1 MHYQTVLICYYDYFL
16 CVIQSAI
23 ASPVAGSSGTA
34 LLARARY
41 NNVAEAA
48 DELSFRQG
56 DVVTVVKKD
65 FNNQVDWWLCELR
78 GKVGMV
84 PANYLEVFH
93 DHDMSAYDIP
103 RPNSKG
109 PRPSLSPQVTPNPSL
124 SSSRPLSTDD
134 DFPIYD
140 LPPENAP
147 DGPCDRDYDLPPP
160 DGNASYETYDRP
172 PSSTRLSPQG
182 SNRSSLKSMNRIST
196 ASSAASSSGIY
207 DLPPDPLD
215 VYDFPKPSQPARG
228 FEEDGENAPPN
239 ILQAVDISNV
249 YDEEAEELLSSYRQW
264 ATSTYE
270 ALFNSVYG
278 PEAYWG
284 TDNKSRRS
292 ATLKSTIAAIRSF
305 DRTLLVILQFGKG
318 VVNRLEYVSDA
329 NFKKKYINAFKVLI
343 HNRNDILGK
352 VENLSSEIDS
362 ITGTVKSLLEIAR
375 TVPHAVTEFT
385 VLVQANKAILF
396 KPSVKMNGS
405 LPVLTK
411 TEVKSRPLPEL
422 PATMKLPRSSS
433 DIDYAVPADSPHHH
447 AHNDAMVKNGRVN
460 SNNNQAGDS
469 PQDYGGTVKR
479 RPNDTLPPLP
489 FATLP
494 RNNKSDSSIHNHSVS
509 NSPYH
514 SRSGADVTL
523 IRSNPTTM
531 ITTSGEDY
539 DEIDKG
545 PEGRDRSFAVTGG
558 RPSLVSLGSSG
569 SRGASPTHHR
579 LRRQGSLSSCSSS
592 DDVQS
597 ANLRRANS
605 AEILD
610 NPYGT
615 PNHQRQHSSP
625 QPLRMEERQILER
638 FAKQFDL
645 ITPGLRDAIETLL
658 VCLKDNEPPKDFVTK
673 SKMTVVAAYKL
684 VYIADALG
692 QKIVHT
698 ETKTSI
704 MSFSNSLTESIK
716 SLVTA
721 TKTAALQYPSVIAHD
736 KMADTLKQLFPS
748 ALDLINSVKSKTA

>member
-1 MHYQTVLICYYDYFL
+1 M
-16 CVIQSAI
+16 
-23 ASPVAGSSGTA
+23 
-34 LLARARY
+34 
-41 NNVAEAA
+41 
-48 DELSFRQG
+48 
-56 DVVTVVKKD
+56 VTVVKKD

-93 DHDMSAYDIP
+93 DHDVSVYDIP

-134 DFPIYD
+134 DTPIYD
-140 LPPENAP
+140 FPPADDP
-147 DGPCDRDYDLPPP
+147 DGPYDQDYDLPPP
-160 DGNASYETYDRP
+160 EGNTSYETYDRP

-182 SNRSSLKSMNRIST
+182 SNRSSLKSINRIST
-196 ASSAASSSGIY
+196 ASSAASSGGIY
-207 DLPPDPLD
+207 DIPPDPLD

-228 FEEDGENAPPN
+228 FEEDGEGHPPN
-239 ILQAVDISNV
+239 VLQAVDISNMF
-249 YDEEAEELLSSYRQW
+249 DEEAEELLSSYRQLI
-264 ATSTYE
+264 TTTYE

-292 ATLKSTIAAIRSF
+292 TTLKSTVTAIRHF
-305 DRTLLVILQFGKG
+305 DRTLLIILQFGKG

-352 VENLSSEIDS
+352 LEGLSSEIDS
-362 ITGTVKSLLEIAR
+362 ITGAVKSLLETAR

-385 VLVQANKAILF
+385 VLVQANKTILF
-396 KPSVKMNGS
+396 KSSTKMNGS

-422 PATMKLPRSSS
+422 PASMKYPRPNS
-433 DIDYAVPADSPHHH
+433 DIDYAIPAESPQH
-447 AHNDAMVKNGRVN
+447 ANIESQRSPRSALL
-460 SNNNQAGDS
+460 NNNQTTNGGDS
-469 PQDYGGTVKR
+469 TGDYGGTIKR
-479 RPNDTLPPLP
+479 RPNDILPPLP
-489 FATLP
+489 FATLQ
-494 RNNKSDSSIHNHSVS
+494 RNNKSDSNVQSSHSAS
-509 NSPYH
+509 SPYH
-514 SRSGADVTL
+514 SRSGGDVTL
-523 IRSNPTTM
+523 IRSPNM
-531 ITTSGEDY
+531 AQTSGEDY

-545 PEGRDRSFAVTGG
+545 PSTSSRDRSFAVTGN
-558 RPSLVSLGSSG
+558 RPSIASLGSSG
-569 SRGASPTHHR
+569 SHNTSPTHHR

-597 ANLRRANS
+597 SEMRRANS
-605 AEILD
+605 AEIL

-615 PNHQRQHSSP
+615 PNHQRQLSSP
-625 QPLRMEERQILER
+625 QPLKMEERQILVR

-645 ITPGLRDAIETLL
+645 ITPGLRDAIDTLL
-658 VCLKDNEPPKDFVTK
+658 DCLKENESPKDFVTK

-692 QKIVHT
+692 QKIVHV
-698 ETKTSI
+698 ETKTTI
-704 MSFSNSLTESIK
+704 MSSSNNLTESIK
-716 SLVTA
+716 NLVTA
-721 TKTAALQYPSVIAHD
+721 TKTAALQYPSVIALN
-736 KMADTLKQLFPS
+736 KMGDTLKQLFPS
-748 ALDLINSVKSKTA
+748 ALDLINSVKSKAA

>member
-1 MHYQTVLICYYDYFL
+1 MGSVDNIITSLTLFVSCL
-16 CVIQSAI
+16 QSI
-23 ASPVAGSSGTA
+23 GASPVAGSSGPH

-65 FNNQVDWWLCELR
+65 FNNQVDWWLCQLR
-78 GKVGMV
+78 GKIGMV

-93 DHDMSAYDIP
+93 DHDVTVYDIP

-124 SSSRPLSTDD
+124 SSSRPLSTEDD
-134 DFPIYD
+134 DSPIYD
-140 LPPENAP
+140 LPPSDALDP
-147 DGPCDRDYDLPPP
+147 QCDRDYDLPPP
-160 DGNASYETYDRP
+160 EGNAGFDTYDRP
-172 PSSTRLSPQG
+172 PSSTHLSPQG
-182 SNRSSLKSMNRIST
+182 SNRSSFNRIST

-207 DLPPDPLD
+207 DIPPDPLD

-228 FEEDGENAPPN
+228 FEDDGEGGPPN
-239 ILQAVDISNV
+239 ILQAVDISNM
-249 YDEEAEELLSSYRQW
+249 YDEEAEEMLSSYRQLI
-264 ATSTYE
+264 TTTYE

-278 PEAYWG
+278 PDAYWG
-284 TDNKSRRS
+284 TDNKTRRS
-292 ATLKSTIAAIRSF
+292 TTLKSTTSAIRNF
-305 DRTLLVILQFGKG
+305 DKTLLIILQFGKG

-352 VENLSSEIDS
+352 LENLSSEIDS
-362 ITGTVKSLLEIAR
+362 ITGAVKSLLEIAR

-396 KPSVKMNGS
+396 KPSTKTNGS

-411 TEVKSRPLPEL
+411 TEVKSRPLPDL
-422 PATMKLPRSSS
+422 PAIMKLDRGSMEL
-433 DIDYAVPADSPHHH
+433 DYAIPADSPQH
-447 AHNDAMVKNGRVN
+447 ANEEAQRNGRVLL
-460 SNNNQAGDS
+460 NNNQSSGDS
-469 PQDYGGTVKR
+469 QDYSGTMRR
-479 RPNDTLPPLP
+479 RPNDILPPLP

-494 RNNKSDSSIHNHSVS
+494 RNNKSDSNVLTTTS
-509 NSPYH
+509 SPYH
-514 SRSGADVTL
+514 SRSGGDITL
-523 IRSNPTTM
+523 IRAPFVPQ
-531 ITTSGEDY
+531 TSAEDY
-539 DEIDKG
+539 DEIDKDK
-545 PEGRDRSFAVTGG
+545 GRERTFAVTGG

-569 SRGASPTHHR
+569 SRGASPTHLR
-579 LRRQGSLSSCSSS
+579 IRRQGSLSSCSSS
-592 DDVQS
+592 DDLHQS
-597 ANLRRANS
+597 GNIRRANS
-605 AEILD
+605 AELLD

-615 PNHQRQHSSP
+615 PNHQRQVSSP
-625 QPLRMEERQILER
+625 QPLKMEERVILER

-645 ITPGLRDAIETLL
+645 ITPGLRDAIDNLL
-658 VCLKDNEPPKDFVTK
+658 DCIRENEPPKDFVTK

-704 MSFSNSLTESIK
+704 MSSSNNLTESIK
-716 SLVTA
+716 ILVTA
-721 TKTAALQYPSVIAHD
+721 TKTAALQYPSVIALD
-736 KMADTLKQLFPS
+736 NMGGTLKQLFPS
-748 ALDLINSVKSKTA
+748 ALDLINSVKSKAA

>member
-1 MHYQTVLICYYDYFL
+1 
-16 CVIQSAI
+16 
-23 ASPVAGSSGTA
+23 
-34 LLARARY
+34 
-41 NNVAEAA
+41 VAEAA

-147 DGPCDRDYDLPPP
+147 DGPCDRDYDLPPA
-160 DGNASYETYDRP
+160 DGNTGYETYDRP

-207 DLPPDPLD
+207 DIPPDPLD
-215 VYDFPKPSQPARG
+215 VYDFPKPSLPARG
-228 FEEDGENAPPN
+228 FEDDGENAPPN

-264 ATSTYE
+264 ITSTYE

-284 TDNKSRRS
+284 TDNKARRS
-292 ATLKSTIAAIRSF
+292 TTLKSTIAAIRSF

-318 VVNRLEYVSDA
+318 VVNRLEYVSDT

-343 HNRNDILGK
+343 HNRNDILGRM
-352 VENLSSEIDS
+352 ENLSSEIDS

-396 KPSVKMNGS
+396 KPSVKTNGS

-422 PATMKLPRSSS
+422 PATMKFPRSNN
-433 DIDYAVPADSPHHH
+433 DIDYAVPAESPNHT
-447 AHNDAMVKNGRVN
+447 HNDAVGKNGHVNN
-460 SNNNQAGDS
+460 SNQTGDS
-469 PQDYGGTVKR
+469 PQDYGGTLKR
-479 RPNDTLPPLP
+479 RPNDILPPLP
-489 FATLP
+489 FATLS
-494 RNNKSDSSIHNHSVS
+494 RNKSDSTIHSHSVA

-514 SRSGADVTL
+514 SRSGTDVTL
-523 IRSNPTTM
+523 IRNTTTTM
-531 ITTSGEDY
+531 APTTSGEDY

-558 RPSLVSLGSSG
+558 RPSIASLGSSMG

-579 LRRQGSLSSCSSS
+579 LRRQGSLSS
-592 DDVQS
+592 
-597 ANLRRANS
+597 NS
-605 AEILD
+605 TEILE

-615 PNHQRQHSSP
+615 PNRQRQLSSP
-625 QPLRMEERQILER
+625 QPLRIEERQILER

-645 ITPGLRDAIETLL
+645 IIPGLRDAIDTLL

-698 ETKTSI
+698 ETKTTI
-704 MSFSNSLTESIK
+704 MSFSNSLTENIK
-716 SLVTA
+716 NLVTA
-721 TKTAALQYPSVIAHD
+721 TKTAALQYPNVIAQD

-748 ALDLINSVKSKTA
+748 ALDLINTVKSKAA